1 MNTKALYN
9 LTYGVYLLSAR
20 DGEKDNA
27 CIINTAVQVANNP
40 TRISVAV
47 IKANLTNEIIA
58 KTGRFNLSAI
68 TTEAEFS
75 LFQLF
80 GMKSGRDGDK
90 FQSFTDV
97 ARSENGLYYMTKWA
111 NAFFSL
117 KVVESQD
124 LGSHTLYIAELEDAE
139 VLSSAPSCTYG
150 YYQSTIKK
158 SAPKPAVKK
167 GWRCV
172 VCGYIYEGETLPEDY
187 VCPICKH
194 GPEDFEYFEE
204 TGAAAPNAEPVPA
217 APAVSGGGKKWVCT
231 VCGYIAEGENPPAKC
246 PVCHVPASKFKEL
259 SGEK

>member
-124 LGSHTLYIAELEDAE
+124 LATPCTSPSWRTL
-139 VLSSAPSCTYG
+139 
-150 YYQSTIKK
+150 
-158 SAPKPAVKK
+158 
-167 GWRCV
+167 RCS
-172 VCGYIYEGETLPEDY
+172 LP
-187 VCPICKH
+187 P
-194 GPEDFEYFEE
+194 
-204 TGAAAPNAEPVPA
+204 
-217 APAVSGGGKKWVCT
+217 
-231 VCGYIAEGENPPAKC
+231 PPA
-246 PVCHVPASKFKEL
+246 PMAIISPPSRSL
-259 SGEK
+259 LPSPL

>member
-167 GWRCV
+167 GW
-172 VCGYIYEGETLPEDY
+172 
-187 VCPICKH
+187 
-194 GPEDFEYFEE
+194 
-204 TGAAAPNAEPVPA
+204 
-217 APAVSGGGKKWVCT
+217 
-231 VCGYIAEGENPPAKC
+231 
-246 PVCHVPASKFKEL
+246 
-259 SGEK
+259 

>member
-1 MNTKALYN
+1 
-9 LTYGVYLLSAR
+9 
-20 DGEKDNA
+20 
-27 CIINTAVQVANNP
+27 
-40 TRISVAV
+40 
-47 IKANLTNEIIA
+47 
-58 KTGRFNLSAI
+58 
-68 TTEAEFS
+68 
-75 LFQLF
+75 
-80 GMKSGRDGDK
+80 
-90 FQSFTDV
+90 
-97 ARSENGLYYMTKWA
+97 MTKWA

-204 TGAAAPNAEPVPA
+204 TGAAAPKAEPVPA
-217 APAVSGGGKKWVCT
+217 APRCFRRWEEVGVHRLRLHRRGGESPRRVPGVPRSRLQVQGAVRGKVTLAAEHEYGIYAKT
-231 VCGYIAEGENPPAKC
+231 VKNNDSISAEDKAYILEQLKANFTG
-246 PVCHVPASKFKEL
+246 
-259 SGEK
+259 

>member
-1 MNTKALYN
+1 M
-9 LTYGVYLLSAR
+9 
-20 DGEKDNA
+20 
-27 CIINTAVQVANNP
+27 ANNP

-204 TGAAAPNAEPVPA
+204 TGAAAPKAEPVPA
-217 APAVSGGGKKWVCT
+217 APAVSGSGKKWCAPSAAT
-231 VCGYIAEGENPPAKC
+231 SPRGRIPPPSARCATFPPPSSRSC
-246 PVCHVPASKFKEL
+246 PGKSDPGRGA
-259 SGEK
+259 